1 MKAITKRELASY
13 FTTPLGYVFLAV
25 FCGFSGLFLWLGCLR
40 AGQSDMGVVFSMMFF
55 ILMIMIP
62 VLTMRTMAED
72 RRQKTDQLT
81 LTSPVSVFGI
91 AAGKFLAVFAV
102 FFCGMIVMLI
112 YALFLSSVVKS
123 SGGEFGWAVF
133 WGNFLGMSLLGGVF
147 ISIGMFIS
155 GLTENQM
162 IAAVGSIGTNIA
174 VCMFDVISDYV
185 TNAAAKNILSEL
197 SVYYRYSEFT
207 IGIFSIKN
215 VVFFL
220 SLIAV
225 FIFLT
230 TRTIERRR
238 RS

>member
-62 VLTMRTMAED
+62 ILTMRTMAED

-91 AAGKFLAVFAV
+91 VAGKFLAVFAV

-133 WGNFLGMSLLGGVF
+133 WGNFLGMSLIGGVF
-147 ISIGMFIS
+147 LSIGVFIS

-162 IAAVGSIGTNIA
+162 IAAVGSIGANIA
-174 VCMFDVISDYV
+174 LCMFDVISDYV
-185 TNAAAKNILSEL
+185 ANETAKNILNEL

-207 IGIFSIKN
+207 IGIFSLKN

-220 SLIAV
+220 SLIVV

-230 TRTIERRR
+230 TRTIARRR
-238 RS
+238 G